1 MLSQIVDQFD
11 RERHTPIPQ
20 TAELTL
26 DEAMIDTAIDFA
38 ESRGEKI
45 ATYIA
50 RLVKQDM
57 EQEKE
62 PPLAETG

>member
-1 MLSQIVDQFD
+1 MPKTTQV
-11 RERHTPIPQ
+11 
-20 TAELTL
+20 TL
-26 DEAMIDTAIDFA
+26 NEAMVDTALKYA

-57 EQEKE
+57 EQAKE